1 MRPRRAGGGGA
12 LRALALGAAALAGAA
27 VLRRRADVS
36 GLGLTGSLPLGA
48 GADGRGA
55 LAMDAARAAEKVM
68 ARDGRYAAVD
78 EDEMYF

>member
-1 MRPRRAGGGGA
+1 MYKRQGEAQPGDVRAG
-12 LRALALGAAALAGAA
+12 AG
-27 VLRRRADVS
+27 ADVS